1 MLLTAHKTAHR
12 LGYHG
17 PQSSNG
23 EHVLSL
29 KKDNKD
35 ALDHCVEGLVQV
47 LHVEGER
54 VVDEGDVQLRDL
66 RLPCLVALGVS
77 VNRDLCRCTDIL
89 GVFLSDPSPIIGYAC
104 HSLTP

>member
-1 MLLTAHKTAHR
+1 MVSLTIKRPFFDSLRHFIHKKISTSSAAHKTSHR

-17 PQSSNG
+17 PQSSYSK
-23 EHVLSL
+23 HVLSL

-35 ALDHCVEGLVQV
+35 ALDHRVEGFVQV

-66 RLPCLVALGVS
+66 RLACLVALGVG
-77 VNRDLCRCTDIL
+77 VNRDL
-89 GVFLSDPSPIIGYAC
+89 
-104 HSLTP
+104 

>member
-1 MLLTAHKTAHR
+1 MKTFTFENKTISLAAHKTAHR

-17 PQSSNG
+17 PQSSNS

-35 ALDHCVEGLVQV
+35 ALDHRVEGLVQV

-66 RLPCLVALGVS
+66 RLPCLVALGVG
-77 VNRDLCRCTDIL
+77 VNRDL
-89 GVFLSDPSPIIGYAC
+89 
-104 HSLTP
+104 